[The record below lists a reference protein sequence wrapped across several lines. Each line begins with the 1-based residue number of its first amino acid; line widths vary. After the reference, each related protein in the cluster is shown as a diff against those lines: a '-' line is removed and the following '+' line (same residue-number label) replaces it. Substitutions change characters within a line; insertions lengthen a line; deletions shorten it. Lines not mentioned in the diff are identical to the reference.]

1 MAALAYAL
9 FFHAWDALNVA
20 GNVAKAWDALN
31 VAGNVAK

>member
-20 GNVAKAWDALN
+20 GNVAK
-31 VAGNVAK
+31 